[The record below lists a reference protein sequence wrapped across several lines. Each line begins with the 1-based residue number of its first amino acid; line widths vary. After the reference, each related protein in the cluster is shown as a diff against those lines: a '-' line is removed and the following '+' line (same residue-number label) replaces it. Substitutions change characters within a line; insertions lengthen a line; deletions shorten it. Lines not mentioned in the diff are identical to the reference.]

1 MRVLIWHVHGSW
13 ATSFVAGDHDYLVPV
28 TEDRGPDDTLVTF
41 FGLPALSGRA
51 ANSIDVHELEAA
63 IRDAIVEFEPRI
75 LAATLQ
81 VRAILEASAL
91 DHHNVIGVEIHG
103 QLWAQPVPLELL
115 VRTEIDLETGKVE
128 MSDLLPSRVV

>member
-1 MRVLIWHVHGSW
+1 MRG
-13 ATSFVAGDHDYLVPV
+13 
-28 TEDRGPDDTLVTF
+28 
-41 FGLPALSGRA
+41 ALSGRA
-51 ANSIDVHELEAA
+51 ANSIDVHELESA
-63 IRDAIVEFEPRI
+63 IREAIVEFEPRI
-75 LAATLQ
+75 LAGTLQ